1 MKSHTSV
8 VTFFSTSIGV
18 RRADQQGS
26 ATFVPKLI
34 VSEAGAIELVVV
46 ISTPTLICRLSSK
59 RLVALASRSLRHRRP
74 PVALH

>member
-34 VSEAGAIELVVV
+34 VSEAGAIELNLF
-46 ISTPTLICRLSSK
+46 SRT
-59 RLVALASRSLRHRRP
+59 SRSGFYVAATVCCRP
-74 PVALH
+74 TDAA